1 MFAVRWQPA
10 NTPSTARPDKVGEE
24 GADQTGDREGKARSE
39 ETGEKFQDTIGQT
52 EESQEEFI
60 GNNSETQ

>member
-10 NTPSTARPDKVGEE
+10 STPSTPRADEVGEE

-39 ETGEKFQDTIGQT
+39 ETGEKFQDTTGQ
-52 EESQEEFI
+52 SGGNQE
-60 GNNSETQ
+60 G